1 MEVKKLRIM
10 LSIGL
15 LSTLLVHCNQESDS
29 SQNKEAEGIIKM
41 KLNQWVKDFENKN
54 MGGVKSIF
62 SKELIGSYQGS
73 NEQTYNDIEGSYWF
87 GNDTISPTYHL
98 EIEEIR
104 AEQNMA
110 YVRDTWAYVEKNLN
124 SNSID
129 TLLKIRSHEIWSLES
144 DKEWR
149 ITRWISYPI
158 QDRASIQ

>member
-1 MEVKKLRIM
+1 MEVKKLIIM

-15 LSTLLVHCNQESDS
+15 LSTLLMHCNQESDS
-29 SQNKEAEGIIKM
+29 SQNKEAERIIKM
-41 KLNQWVKDFENKN
+41 KLNQWVKDFENRN
-54 MGGVKSIF
+54 MEGVKSIF

-87 GNDTISPTYHL
+87 GNDTISPAYHL

-104 AEQNMA
+104 ADQKMA

-124 SNSID
+124 TNSID
-129 TLLKIRSHEIWSLES
+129 TLLKIRSYEIWSLES

-158 QDRASIQ
+158 EDRESIQ